1 MYKYFENKFNI
12 LIHIPYLYY
21 DIYSWQEYIPAAVM
35 WANVVSMNTAIFKE
49 NIFLY
54 KLFFDQ
60 DKPKLKF

>member
-1 MYKYFENKFNI
+1 
-12 LIHIPYLYY
+12 
-21 DIYSWQEYIPAAVM
+21 M

-60 DKPKLKF
+60 NKSKLKFKAF